1 MKHNNKMNQRLA
13 LVNSWYISTEIHIK
27 CLIEKV
33 PGYCLL
39 QWTPRFLYHSLL
51 SWKHS
56 VPTLRLPY
64 KYILLRN
71 WMKNSGVFIWDDME
85 AGRIGGVGVDAV
97 PSMNFLYKKLRLLSY
112 AYWKYNMDSRLKR
125 IAHHFYG

>member
-1 MKHNNKMNQRLA
+1 
-13 LVNSWYISTEIHIK
+13 
-27 CLIEKV
+27 
-33 PGYCLL
+33 
-39 QWTPRFLYHSLL
+39 
-51 SWKHS
+51 
-56 VPTLRLPY
+56 
-64 KYILLRN
+64 
-71 WMKNSGVFIWDDME
+71 MKNSGVFIWDDME